1 MKLYEL
7 TQEMEVLQRMLE
19 HEDCDRESFE
29 AAINSLNIERNEKI
43 ANIGLL
49 VKSINAD
56 IFARDQVIE
65 ELVRKNKTDA
75 NRIEWLKSYLVH
87 HVDKTVKTPLVTVSK
102 QAGREKVII
111 TGNIPSDYLIPQE
124 PKQDK
129 VSLLKDLKAGV
140 DVPGAE
146 LGRGDDYVV
155 IR

>member
-19 HEDCDRESFE
+19 QEDCDRDSFE
-29 AAINSLNIERNEKI
+29 AAIASLNIEREEKI

-65 ELVRKNKTDA
+65 ELVRKNKSDET
-75 NRIEWLKSYLVH
+75 RIEWLKSYLVR

-111 TGNIPSDYLIPQE
+111 TGNLPNDYLIPQE

-129 VSLLKDLKAGV
+129 VSLLKDLKAGAKI
-140 DVPGAE
+140 PGAE